1 MVSSSRPPVFA
12 ADQESLFRE
21 VIELMSRNRV
31 QFVIS
36 GAFALHEHTG
46 IWRDTKDLDFFLPA
60 QEVPRALRLLEEDG
74 FSTEITDSV
83 WLAKAHRG
91 NFFVDLI
98 TGMSNAVIR
107 VDYSWIK
114 RAIPAQVL
122 GLPVRVLAPEELIA
136 SKVFVTFRERFD
148 GADICHIIFGLKGQL
163 DWHRL
168 MHLMGEH
175 WEMLLWALVLYQ
187 YVYPAYS
194 SYVPREIWDEL
205 LQRFKVELQ
214 HPNNGLQFRGSLVD
228 DKMFAIDVA
237 EWGKRNIL
245 EEYRSRAEI
254 IQTGDEQAA

>member
-21 VIELMSRNRV
+21 VIQLMSRNRV

-46 IWRDTKDLDFFLPA
+46 IWRDTKDLDFFLPT
-60 QEVPRALRLLEEDG
+60 QEVPRALKLLQEDG
-74 FSTEITDSV
+74 FSTEITDPV

-91 NFFVDLI
+91 NYFVDLI
-98 TGMSNAVIR
+98 TGMSNAVVR
-107 VDYSWIK
+107 VDYGWIK
-114 RAIPAQVL
+114 RAVPSQVL

-148 GADICHIIFGLKGQL
+148 GADICHVIFGLKGKL

-175 WEMLLWALVLYQ
+175 WEMLLSSLVLYQ

-205 LQRFKVELQ
+205 LQRFKVELE

-228 DKMFAIDVA
+228 EKMFAIDVA

-254 IQTGDEQAA
+254 IQTGSEQAA